1 LTFLPVARI
10 VVPEM
15 FSRGAKRW
23 ESMKNRRGRSRLR
36 SPLPSPDKEIV
47 SMSSQHS
54 PFAQR
59 FAAALEKMKRSGSN
73 AYAYDVNDTDRM
85 VELLEAAIATF
96 DVNDPTAV
104 EGVFAIQGI
113 SLDVIFTD
121 FIRRKG
127 FTFDNMRVA
136 LRAQA
141 QCRATFR
148 TLSDF
153 KNPPPKSSP
162 LSKKSSDQSVESAKI
177 PVGVNA

>member
-1 LTFLPVARI
+1 
-10 VVPEM
+10 
-15 FSRGAKRW
+15 
-23 ESMKNRRGRSRLR
+23 
-36 SPLPSPDKEIV
+36 
-47 SMSSQHS
+47 MSSQHS

-153 KNPPPKSSP
+153 KNPRPGEA
-162 LSKKSSDQSVESAKI
+162 KKSSDQSVESAKI

>member
-1 LTFLPVARI
+1 
-10 VVPEM
+10 
-15 FSRGAKRW
+15 
-23 ESMKNRRGRSRLR
+23 
-36 SPLPSPDKEIV
+36 
-47 SMSSQHS
+47 MSSTHS

-59 FAAALEKMKRSGSN
+59 FAAALQKMNRSASN
-73 AYAYDVNDTDRM
+73 AYAYEVNDTDRI
-85 VELLEAAIATF
+85 VTLLDAAISTF
-96 DVNDPTAV
+96 DVNDPAAV

-127 FTFDNMRVA
+127 FEFENMRVA

-153 KNPPPKSSP
+153 KNPRPSP
-162 LSKKSSDQSVESAKI
+162 AQIKNFDDQSVESAKT
-177 PVGVNA
+177 PVAASA

>member
-1 LTFLPVARI
+1 
-10 VVPEM
+10 
-15 FSRGAKRW
+15 
-23 ESMKNRRGRSRLR
+23 
-36 SPLPSPDKEIV
+36 
-47 SMSSQHS
+47 MSSQHS

-59 FAAALEKMKRSGSN
+59 FAAALEKMNRSGSN
-73 AYAYDVNDTDRM
+73 AYAFDVNGTDRI
-85 VELLEAAIATF
+85 VALLDAATQTF
-96 DVNDPTAV
+96 DVNDPRAV

-148 TLSDF
+148 TLGDF
-153 KNPPPKSSP
+153 KNPQLKSAPASQ
-162 LSKKSSDQSVESAKI
+162 LKNSSEQTVESAKSL
-177 PVGVNA
+177 GS

>member
-1 LTFLPVARI
+1 
-10 VVPEM
+10 
-15 FSRGAKRW
+15 
-23 ESMKNRRGRSRLR
+23 
-36 SPLPSPDKEIV
+36 
-47 SMSSQHS
+47 MSSEHS

-59 FAAALEKMKRSGSN
+59 FAAALHKMNRSGSN
-73 AYAYDVNDTDRM
+73 AYAFEVNDTDRM
-85 VELLEAAIATF
+85 TTLLEAATTTF
-96 DVNDPTAV
+96 DVSDPSAV

-141 QCRATFR
+141 QCRATFK

-153 KNPPPKSSP
+153 KNPRPKSP
-162 LSKKSSDQSVESAKI
+162 ATPFAKNSSEQTVESGKTLA
-177 PVGVNA
+177 

>member
-1 LTFLPVARI
+1 
-10 VVPEM
+10 
-15 FSRGAKRW
+15 
-23 ESMKNRRGRSRLR
+23 
-36 SPLPSPDKEIV
+36 
-47 SMSSQHS
+47 MSSQHS

-59 FAAALEKMKRSGSN
+59 FAAALEKMNRSGSN
-73 AYAYDVNDTDRM
+73 AYAFEVNDTDRM
-85 VELLEAAIATF
+85 VTLLDAATQTF
-96 DVNDPTAV
+96 DVNDPHAV

-136 LRAQA
+136 LRTQA

-153 KNPPPKSSP
+153 KNPQLKSAPASQ
-162 LSKKSSDQSVESAKI
+162 SKNSSDQTVENAKTTAG
-177 PVGVNA
+177 PNA